1 MDDFIKQLV
10 NSLTSKNKRL
20 SLVHGSVISAE
31 GYGNTPD
38 QDDVIKKLTSVMT
51 NIITGIKTE
60 FVPKYNDLVR
70 DTKENIN
77 NSTPVSSLAKYY
89 IRVIEIPS
97 MMTDVENK
105 LLTMADARQVIKLPM
120 SLVGLISIDSKSDI
134 FFFGKPSLD
143 KGIRDIVNSYSEE
156 HIADIKKKYLTNIS
170 STNTEIQKLVY
181 SYDITNLETILVVLS
196 GVYGIINGSDVNM
209 RGSSIDVAEQLRI
222 YRVYLENAI
231 KRKLEVYAKY
241 VKGEV
246 LILGA
251 TDNEIRV
258 LAETYEAYSISND
271 ADIIIGYSINNPSV
285 RNATL
290 TEVLDNKTSSLSTIK
305 SIMTN
310 DKIKNIKNS
319 ESVIINSINR
329 AFLEI
334 PEDELKYGY
343 LVLNDIIKNSVNANN
358 TVEESVLLVLSEVLK
373 FEFNEHA
380 YNFITAMNKY
390 ANNPVLNP
398 DKDPKVA
405 ATAATIHVIAEYLYE
420 QVIVTDVS

>member
-10 NSLTSKNKRL
+10 DSLASKNKRL

-120 SLVGLISIDSKSDI
+120 SLVGLFSTDGRSDI

-305 SIMTN
+305 SIITN

>member
-1 MDDFIKQLV
+1 MDDFIRQLV
-10 NSLTSKNKRL
+10 ESLASKKQRL

-31 GYGNTPD
+31 GYGNTPG
-38 QDDVIKKLTSVMT
+38 QDDIIKKLTSVMT
-51 NIITGIKTE
+51 NIITGIKSE

-70 DTKENIN
+70 TTKENIN
-77 NSTPVSSLAKYY
+77 NSTPASSLSKYY

-97 MMTDVENK
+97 MMPDVESK
-105 LLTMADARQVIKLPM
+105 LLGMADVRQVITLPM
-120 SLVGLISIDSKSDI
+120 SLVGLTSVTNELEMFS
-134 FFFGKPSLD
+134 FGKPGLD
-143 KGIRDIVNSYSEE
+143 KGIREIINAYSEE
-156 HIADIKKKYLTNIS
+156 QIVDIKKKYLTNIS
-170 STNTEIQKLVY
+170 STNTDIQKLVAPY
-181 SYDITNLETILVVLS
+181 NITNLETILVVLS

-209 RGSSIDVAEQLRI
+209 RGSSADVAEQLRI

-231 KRKLEVYAKY
+231 KRKLEVYAGH
-241 VKGEV
+241 VQREV

-258 LAETYEAYSISND
+258 LAETYETYSISNG

-290 TEVLDNKTSSLSTIK
+290 TEVLNNKGNSLSTIT
-305 SIMTN
+305 SIIIK
-310 DKIKNIKNS
+310 DKAKNIRNS
-319 ESVIINSINR
+319 EAVIINSINK
-329 AFLEI
+329 AFVEI
-334 PEDELKYGY
+334 PEDELQYGY
-343 LVLNDIIKNSVNANN
+343 LVLNDIIKGSVNATN
-358 TVEESVLLVLSEVLK
+358 TVEESVLLVLSQVLK

-390 ANNPVLNP
+390 ADNPVLNP

>member
-10 NSLTSKNKRL
+10 DSLASKNKRL